1 MIKVKI
7 SNKIYYY
14 QHLTTNKKPAMYSDK
29 KQYKES
35 TVNLI
40 IDSLIIGIT
49 LSIYITLTFLPN
61 VWIFLSTTTLG
72 KQTAFSLTCFLN
84 YCIGFILTNDIDT
97 NKKKNGGII
106 AVFLILNPMLSSIML
121 FSILS
126 WFIPTL
132 SVMVLIMT
140 YCIFAPLTILV
151 WITGKPEE
159 IGQFK
164 KAGIDIICLSL
175 FIFSILEMHYIGVL
189 ISIALP
195 TSTFF
200 NSSIV
205 TTAGILLLSFIN
217 ETIATPIILPSEINQ
232 EDKGSFTYQCV
243 CLSLSIF
250 SILEMHYIG
259 VLISIALPTST
270 FFNSSIVT
278 TIGAIILSFINR
290 EVALPIILPDET
302 KQRDSSI
309 FRKWYES
316 YSNKTCNKGHNE
328 YTYREHPS
336 HYIL

>member
-1 MIKVKI
+1 
-7 SNKIYYY
+7 
-14 QHLTTNKKPAMYSDK
+14 MYSEIKNK

-40 IDSLIIGIT
+40 IASLIIGIT

-61 VWIFLSTTTLG
+61 VWVFLSTTTLG
-72 KQTAFSLTCFLN
+72 KQTVFSLTCFLT

-205 TTAGILLLSFIN
+205 TT
-217 ETIATPIILPSEINQ
+217 
-232 EDKGSFTYQCV
+232 
-243 CLSLSIF
+243 
-250 SILEMHYIG
+250 IG
-259 VLISIALPTST
+259 T
-270 FFNSSIVT
+270 
-278 TIGAIILSFINR
+278 IILSFINR

-336 HYIL
+336 HYILQ